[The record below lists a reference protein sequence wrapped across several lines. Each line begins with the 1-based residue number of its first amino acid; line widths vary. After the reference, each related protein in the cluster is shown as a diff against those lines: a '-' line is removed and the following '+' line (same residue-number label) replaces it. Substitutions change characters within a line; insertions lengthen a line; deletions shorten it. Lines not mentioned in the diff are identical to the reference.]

1 MEETMK
7 TALLLIDLQNDYFP
21 QGKMELVGVDIAGQ
35 TAKKLLEH
43 FRDTNQTVIHIQH
56 ISTRPTATFFLPNT
70 TGAEIHESIKPIKDE
85 MVVIKNAPH
94 SFLKTSLLETL
105 QGLNIKKLVIAGAMT
120 HMCIDA
126 TTRAAKDL
134 DFECTL
140 IHDACATRDLSFNE
154 VTVPAMQVH
163 TAFLSALS
171 YAYANVIS
179 TEQFLNSFL

>member
-1 MEETMK
+1 MK

-21 QGKMELVGVDIAGQ
+21 NGKMELVGID
-35 TAKKLLEH
+35 TASQNAKSLLEH
-43 FRDTNQTVIHIQH
+43 FRSTSQPIIHIQH
-56 ISTRPTATFFLPNT
+56 ISTRPTATFFLPDT
-70 TGAEIHESIKPIKDE
+70 RGAEIHESVKPIHGE
-85 MVVIKNAPH
+85 TVIKKNSPN
-94 SFLKTSLLETL
+94 SFQKTDLLKTL
-105 QGLNIKKLVIAGAMT
+105 QNLNTKKLVIAGAMT

-140 IHDACATRDLSFNE
+140 IHDACATRDLTFNE
-154 VTVPAMQVH
+154 ITVPALQVH

-179 TEQFLNSFL
+179 TEQFLAT